1 MYKKGN
7 KGYQRK
13 LTPLQKKQVKQ
24 LISKEEELKAKDSSV
39 LSSVDAGGVI
49 SKFLVPPQG
58 DGVSDRNGDAI
69 KLKRLRVR
77 LHLIGAD
84 STNVIRAI
92 IFRWNNNDGTTV
104 PVIGDVLQTLSTAS
118 QYQYTSDRQN
128 EFHIVAD
135 KTFTFSLNGTNAKDW
150 IIAYYGRKLGKK
162 SLTFNAALTT
172 GTDML
177 YLLLLSD
184 SVAAPH
190 PTVGGTCRL
199 EYTDS

>member
-24 LISKEEELKAKDSSV
+24 LISKDEELKAKDSAIAAA
-39 LSSVDAGGVI
+39 VDAGGVI
-49 SKFLVPPQG
+49 SKFQVPTQG

-92 IFRWNNNDGTTV
+92 IFRWNNNDSTSV
-104 PVIGDVLQTLSTAS
+104 PVIADVLQTLNAVS

-162 SLTFNAALTT
+162 SLIFNASLTT

-184 SVAAPH
+184 SVASPH
-190 PTVGGTCRL
+190 PTIGGYCRL